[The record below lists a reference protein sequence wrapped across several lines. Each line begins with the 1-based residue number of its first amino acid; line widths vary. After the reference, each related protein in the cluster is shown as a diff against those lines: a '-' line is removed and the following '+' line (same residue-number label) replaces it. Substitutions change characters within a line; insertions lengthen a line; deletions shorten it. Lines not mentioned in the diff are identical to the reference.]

1 MSPTPRPEPARFD
14 SLDDAVEF
22 LYQRVPGPLHVGAPL
37 GLGKPHRLLN
47 ALYQR
52 AERETSRRLHLYTA
66 LSLDPPGAGKGLEA
80 RFLRPFAQRHFGDDF
95 PRLAYV
101 QALKRNALPAHMEV
115 EEFYLQSGAL
125 LHAQAAQR
133 RYASLNYTHVAR
145 ALADRGVNAVVQ
157 KVAADPSGS
166 GRLSLSCNTD
176 LTFDAVDA
184 IVARG
189 LPRPLLIAEVDP
201 LLPWLDG
208 SAAVEA
214 SFFDAVVAPPGPY
227 PKLFGLPRQPVSDA
241 DYAIGFHAST
251 LVRDGGTLQIGIGT
265 LADALCHALVLR
277 HTDNAAYWRV
287 LGALGYSQDDGGSSG
302 AGISSLEDAA
312 SLEVDLSS
320 THNANAPVAPL
331 GQTASLEVDLSSTRN
346 AKAPVAPLGQ
356 IASLE
361 VDLASTHNAKAPV
374 APLGPFGVGLFGC
387 SEMLNEGFRRLV
399 EVGVIKRK
407 VVDDLDFMR
416 RLHEGRADAAD
427 HERLEREGE
436 YLQGGFYLGSQDF
449 YDWLR
454 DMPESERRG
463 ISMRR
468 ISEVNELYG
477 GNETLERL
485 QRRDARFFNSCMMA
499 TALGAAVSDTL
510 DDGRVVSGVGGQYN
524 FVAMAHALP
533 DARSVLMLR
542 ATRDSG
548 GETRSNV
555 VWNYAQTTIPR
566 HLRDVYVTE
575 YGIADL
581 RGKTDEDCILAM
593 AAVAAAGHQFP
604 LLQAAMASGKLP
616 HTHYRLSERNSPQ
629 RLSEAFAPLRQQGA
643 LPDYPL
649 GSDFT
654 AVEQRLV
661 KALGWLKANTAT
673 AGAKARTVLKALF
686 SSGTTDAEAMQRMGL
701 ERPIGLGERLE
712 AQLVALALR
721 ETRSR

>member
-1 MSPTPRPEPARFD
+1 
-14 SLDDAVEF
+14 
-22 LYQRVPGPLHVGAPL
+22 
-37 GLGKPHRLLN
+37 
-47 ALYQR
+47 
-52 AERETSRRLHLYTA
+52 
-66 LSLDPPGAGKGLEA
+66 
-80 RFLRPFAQRHFGDDF
+80 
-95 PRLAYV
+95 
-101 QALKRNALPAHMEV
+101 
-115 EEFYLQSGAL
+115 
-125 LHAQAAQR
+125 
-133 RYASLNYTHVAR
+133 
-145 ALADRGVNAVVQ
+145 
-157 KVAADPSGS
+157 
-166 GRLSLSCNTD
+166 
-176 LTFDAVDA
+176 
-184 IVARG
+184 
-189 LPRPLLIAEVDP
+189 
-201 LLPWLDG
+201 
-208 SAAVEA
+208 
-214 SFFDAVVAPPGPY
+214 
-227 PKLFGLPRQPVSDA
+227 
-241 DYAIGFHAST
+241 
-251 LVRDGGTLQIGIGT
+251 
-265 LADALCHALVLR
+265 
-277 HTDNAAYWRV
+277 
-287 LGALGYSQDDGGSSG
+287 
-302 AGISSLEDAA
+302 
-312 SLEVDLSS
+312 
-320 THNANAPVAPL
+320 
-331 GQTASLEVDLSSTRN
+331 
-346 AKAPVAPLGQ
+346 
-356 IASLE
+356 
-361 VDLASTHNAKAPV
+361 
-374 APLGPFGVGLFGC
+374 
-387 SEMLNEGFRRLV
+387 MLNEGFRRLV

-407 VVDDLDFMR
+407 VLDDLDFMR

-616 HTHYRLSERNSPQ
+616 QTHYRLSERNSPQ
-629 RLSEAFAPLRQQGA
+629 RLHEALAPLRQQGA

-654 AVEQRLV
+654 GVEQRLV

-673 AGAKARTVLKALF
+673 GAAKTQTVLKALF
-686 SSGTTDAEAMQRMGL
+686 SSGTADAEAMQRMSLEKPSGL
-701 ERPIGLGERLE
+701 AERLE
-712 AQLVALALR
+712 ARLVALALR
-721 ETRSR
+721 ETRSG